1 MIKRVRSLI
10 KKEFRQIARD
20 RMTLGVLLVVPLF
33 LLAIFGYAISLDVR
47 HVSLGIYDGDSSAE
61 SRSYIA
67 AFEHSEY
74 FDVLFHAPGPADLDE
89 RIASGSLQAA
99 LIIPAGFSEE
109 LIQNRQ
115 VQVQILVD
123 GSNGS
128 VAATIVGYLE
138 AFTFDHSQRIS
149 AAFVQ
154 GAGPVRAPLTWQPR
168 IWYNPEL
175 RSTNFLVP
183 GLIVFILIITTV
195 VSTALSVVREKE
207 RGTMEQIVVSP
218 IRPAE
223 LVVGKTLPHML
234 ISIVISAG
242 IIAAS
247 SLLFGLTIRGSYV
260 LLVSVTVLFLLGGLG
275 LGLLISTI
283 ADTQLVAFMQS
294 VLITLLPSFVLSGFV
309 FPIRNMPKI
318 IQAVTYLLPARYYMV
333 VLRSIILKGAGLS
346 AFWREVVLL
355 SVFAFL
361 SLGISTIRLRR
372 GMKAV

>member
-20 RMTLGVLLVVPLF
+20 RRTLGVLLVVPLF

-47 HVSLGIYDGDSSAE
+47 HVSLGIYDGDNSAE
-61 SRSYIA
+61 SRRYIA

-74 FDVLFHAPGPADLDE
+74 FDVLFHAPRPADLDE
-89 RIASGSLQAA
+89 RIASESLQAA

-109 LIQNRQ
+109 LIQDRQ
-115 VQVQILVD
+115 VRVQILVD

-149 AAFVQ
+149 ATIGQ
-154 GAGPVRAPLTWQPR
+154 GFDTARAPLTWQPR

-175 RSTNFLVP
+175 RNTNFLVP

-218 IRPAE
+218 IRPVE
-223 LVVGKTLPHML
+223 LIIGKTLPHML
-234 ISIVISAG
+234 ISVVITAA
-242 IIAAS
+242 IIATS
-247 SLLFGLTIRGSYV
+247 SLLFGLTIKGSY
-260 LLVSVTVLFLLGGLG
+260 LLLASVTLLFLLGGLG
-275 LGLLISTI
+275 LGLLISTV
-283 ADTQLVAFMQS
+283 AKTQLAAFMQS
-294 VLITLLPSFVLSGFV
+294 VLITLLPSFVLSGLV

-318 IQAVTYLLPARYYMV
+318 IQAVTYLLPARHYMV

-361 SLGISTIRLRR
+361 SLGISAVRLRR
-372 GMKAV
+372 AMKAA

>member
-1 MIKRVRSLI
+1 LIKRVRALVN
-10 KKEFRQIARD
+10 KEFRQIGRD
-20 RMTLGVLLVVPLF
+20 RRTLGVLLIVPLF
-33 LLAIFGYAISLDVR
+33 LLVIFGYAISLDVK

-61 SRSYIA
+61 SRRYIA
-67 AFEHSEY
+67 DFEHSEY
-74 FDVLFHAPGPADLDE
+74 FDVKYQAPRSADLDE
-89 RIASGSLQAA
+89 RIAGESLQAA
-99 LIIPAGFSEE
+99 LVIPAGFSAK
-109 LIQNRQ
+109 LIQNRE

-138 AFTFDHSQRIS
+138 AFTSDHSHRIS
-149 AAFVQ
+149 ATIVQ
-154 GAGPVRAPLTWQPR
+154 ENGPGRTPLTWHPR

-183 GLIVFILIITTV
+183 GLIVFILVITTV

-223 LVVGKTLPHML
+223 LIIGKTLPHVL
-234 ISIVISAG
+234 ISIVITAG
-242 IIAAS
+242 IIATS
-247 SLLFGLTIRGSYV
+247 SLLFGLTIRGSYI
-260 LLVSVTVLFLLGGLG
+260 LLASVTMLFLFGGLG
-275 LGLLISTI
+275 LGLLISTV

-294 VLITLLPSFVLSGFV
+294 VLITLLPSFILSGFV

-333 VLRSIILKGAGLS
+333 VLRSIMLKGVGLS

-361 SLGISTIRLRR
+361 SLAVSVLRLRR
-372 GMKAV
+372 AMKAV